1 MARPFVRR
9 GIKVAGLFQRH
20 KEEGTGTEVG
30 SQNEENPILDLMN
43 GMMNA
48 LRTIPTELCP
58 ALGRSLKW
66 LAIGAGWGFDFNHTN
81 RRFVY
86 RI

>member
-1 MARPFVRR
+1 M
-9 GIKVAGLFQRH
+9 
-20 KEEGTGTEVG
+20 EVG

-66 LAIGAGWGFDFNHTN
+66 LAIGAGWGFDFD
-81 RRFVY
+81 
-86 RI
+86 I